1 MSEKKNLNVLLIEDN
16 EGDAFLLK
24 FYLGESE
31 THAFTFDHAESLAA
45 AFSNLRTQKYDIILM
60 DLNLPDS
67 KGLASIKDL
76 LNEFPNNLV
85 IVLTGLMDEKIGL
98 DAVRYGAQDFLV
110 KGRFDSKVLAS
121 SIIYAFE
128 RFMLNHKLAKATA
141 EISAGFE
148 RFNNLQELTRIGY
161 FEIDLETNQ
170 QYLSLF
176 IGKILGFP
184 EGHPI
189 SSKEVISLVENI
201 EDVQRRL
208 DEFILQRK
216 SGSMPIKI
224 THFKNPVTIKWE
236 FRNNKLIS
244 AVYYP
249 ES

>member
-1 MSEKKNLNVLLIEDN
+1 MSEKKPLNVLLIEDN

-31 THAFTFDHAESLAA
+31 THSFTFDHAESLAA

-161 FEIDLETNQ
+161 FEIDLETNK

-216 SGSMPIKI
+216 SGTMPIKI
-224 THFKNPVTIKWE
+224 SLFKNPVTIKWE

-249 ES
+249 EP

>member
-1 MSEKKNLNVLLIEDN
+1 MSEKKTLNVLLIEDS

-128 RFMLNHKLAKATA
+128 RFTLNHKLAKATA
-141 EISAGFE
+141 AISAGFE

-161 FEIDLETNQ
+161 FEIDLETNK

-216 SGSMPIKI
+216 SGTMPIKI
-224 THFKNPVTIKWE
+224 SLFKNPVTIKWE

-249 ES
+249 EP